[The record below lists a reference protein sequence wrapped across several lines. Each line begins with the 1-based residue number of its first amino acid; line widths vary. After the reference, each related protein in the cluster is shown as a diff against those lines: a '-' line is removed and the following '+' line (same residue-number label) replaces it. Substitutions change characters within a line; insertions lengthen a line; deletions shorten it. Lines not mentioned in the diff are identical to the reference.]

1 MKLAF
6 ICLNVVI
13 RTLPFECC
21 SVFGRSVWASSW
33 IWLLKIDKP
42 YSADHFYR
50 LLCCSKLERNNSS
63 WYCPKDSAK
72 YTLSA
77 PPHLTGCLVAV
88 RCNEEHLR
96 LPSGCPTTSLGRH
109 HSIRLKTCL
118 LPKHLQ
124 GAREGNENCSILKI
138 ECNSTLLLKN

>member
-1 MKLAF
+1 MREATNHF
-6 ICLNVVI
+6 IGTHDLSA
-13 RTLPFECC
+13 
-21 SVFGRSVWASSW
+21 SV
-33 IWLLKIDKP
+33 
-42 YSADHFYR
+42 
-50 LLCCSKLERNNSS
+50 NSS
-63 WYCPKDSAK
+63 RNDGMANPVKMGLFTLIIHGALLLQEVEGSGFMYKTSAEKHDSAK

>member
-1 MKLAF
+1 MREAANHF
-6 ICLNVVI
+6 IGTHDLSA
-13 RTLPFECC
+13 
-21 SVFGRSVWASSW
+21 SV
-33 IWLLKIDKP
+33 
-42 YSADHFYR
+42 
-50 LLCCSKLERNNSS
+50 NSS
-63 WYCPKDSAK
+63 RNDGMANPVKMGWFLCWDPRLSAK

-124 GAREGNENCSILKI
+124 GGREGNENCSILKI
-138 ECNSTLLLKN
+138 ECNSTLLLKT